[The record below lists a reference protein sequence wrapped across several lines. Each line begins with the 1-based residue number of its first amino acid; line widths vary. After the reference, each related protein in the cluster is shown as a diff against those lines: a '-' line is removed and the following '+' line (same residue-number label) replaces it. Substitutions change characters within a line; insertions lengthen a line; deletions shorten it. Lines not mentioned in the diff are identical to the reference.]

1 MRIDINFAYFQF
13 FIAINIKKNEIL
25 KGTIYFR
32 IRQFNTEPTDE
43 VQEPY
48 FMSRSGTLV
57 CTVL

>member
-13 FIAINIKKNEIL
+13 FIAINIKKNGIL

-32 IRQFNTEPTDE
+32 IRQFHTQPTDE

-48 FMSRSGTLV
+48 FISRSGTLV

>member
-13 FIAINIKKNEIL
+13 FIAINIKKNGFL

-32 IRQFNTEPTDE
+32 IRQFHTQPTDE

-48 FMSRSGTLV
+48 FIS
-57 CTVL
+57 